1 MQGGKQQMLTL
12 FKNMNHEDAETP
24 EQTNT
29 KEKKEYRLQR
39 TMKYMDALIY
49 LPTKYEIWKEARM
62 PFVVPGS
69 AKTFSSKI
77 RRFDDYLW

>member
-12 FKNMNHEDAETP
+12 FKNMDREDGETP

-29 KEKKEYRLQR
+29 KEKKEYGLQSI
-39 TMKYMDALIY
+39 MKYMHALIY
-49 LPTKYEIWKEARM
+49 LPSKYETWKEAGM
-62 PFVVPGS
+62 PFVVSGS

>member
-12 FKNMNHEDAETP
+12 FKNMDREDGETP

-29 KEKKEYRLQR
+29 KEKKEYERQS

-49 LPTKYEIWKEARM
+49 LPSKYEAWKEAGI
-62 PFVVPGS
+62 PFVIPGS